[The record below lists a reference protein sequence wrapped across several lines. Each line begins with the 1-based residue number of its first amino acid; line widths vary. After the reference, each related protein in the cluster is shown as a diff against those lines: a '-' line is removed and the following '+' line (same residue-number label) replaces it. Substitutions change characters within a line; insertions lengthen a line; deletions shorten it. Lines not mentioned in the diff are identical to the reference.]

1 MTGVMTFGPQIPG
14 SRLLPSPPRVI
25 MLLLLLLFA
34 AGAQEARAEV
44 FWTANL
50 NYSYVL
56 ENRTFSEFGEFGIFG
71 HDSPV
76 DRAVGLLVLPKR
88 ERRHEDRYTACDKRV
103 NFTVPAS
110 WSGPWIALI
119 ERGGGCTFT
128 EKINAAAASGAEA
141 VIIYN
146 DNRANNN
153 EVIEMSHAGTKDT
166 IAIMISNEKGMEILQ
181 LVTQGIQVTMVIEV
195 GKKHGTWINHYSIF
209 FVSVSFF
216 VVTAATVG
224 YFIFY
229 SARRWRV
236 TRAQNK
242 RQKKLQDEAK
252 KAINQLQLR
261 TIKQGDKVLGPDGD
275 SCAVCIDTYKPNDVV
290 RILTCNHFF
299 HKNCIDPWLLEHRT
313 CPMCKCDILKSLGI
327 AADEEEQ
334 DTNAAIASVSSEL
347 QRNSTHVE
355 DETRSDNAS
364 SGYAS
369 VRGAEEPAED
379 TGVVYDE
386 IDLVNNEVHAT
397 AIEVLPQLDN
407 PTFESEESYVREMK
421 S

>member
-1 MTGVMTFGPQIPG
+1 MKKNGPVICCLLITVIVLNVKARDAEANANVNLSYFSFQNNSTISKYCECGLYGLMSPMGNAQGLVGIPI
-14 SRLLPSPPRVI
+14 SP
-25 MLLLLLLFA
+25 
-34 AGAQEARAEV
+34 
-44 FWTANL
+44 NL
-50 NYSYVL
+50 Q
-56 ENRTFSEFGEFGIFG
+56 G
-71 HDSPV
+71 
-76 DRAVGLLVLPKR
+76 
-88 ERRHEDRYTACDKRV
+88 CDK
-103 NFTVPAS
+103 NSKFSITTK
-110 WSGPWIALI
+110 PWIALI
-119 ERGGGCTFT
+119 ERGNCTFS
-128 EKINAAAASGAEA
+128 EKILLAVSKGAEA
-141 VIIYN
+141 VVIYN
-146 DNRANNN
+146 SPSSNGNQTIPM
-153 EVIEMSHAGTKDT
+153 VHYGTKDT